1 MVRVNNE
8 LLAYVTKL
16 YHSENEGYF
25 TMQHYQPE
33 QTVIQQGKY
42 ISFVYIIA
50 SGIAKCYLSED
61 NGRDFIQE
69 FFSKGEL
76 FGEIEVIHGN
86 LSFCSVEAITD
97 LQVLQ
102 IKGENF
108 RNLLKT
114 DGKFNELILKSVANK
129 VRYKAIRHGYNQS
142 HALEDNLLRL
152 IKEFPDLLQSISKQ
166 DIANY
171 LGITLR
177 SLNRTL
183 SELNKRDMIQGR

>member
-108 RNLLKT
+108 RKLLKT